1 MQPQPPFSDSL
12 SKIATFFQDLRDYF
26 RREEK
31 VNPCLNQMRTLRE
44 PMRAVNRVAPGISQ
58 ELSS

>member
-12 SKIATFFQDLRDYF
+12 SKIATFFQDLRD

-44 PMRAVNRVAPGISQ
+44 PMRAVNRVASGISQ